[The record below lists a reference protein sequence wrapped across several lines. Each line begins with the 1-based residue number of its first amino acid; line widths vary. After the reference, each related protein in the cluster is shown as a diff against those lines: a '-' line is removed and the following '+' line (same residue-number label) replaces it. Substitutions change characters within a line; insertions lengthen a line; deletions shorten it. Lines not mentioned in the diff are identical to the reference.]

1 MDINTEIQNNLAI
14 KIANLTL
21 ESTTY
26 QAMYQIEVTNHNE
39 TKQQLARLQ
48 SVLDSNE
55 DLKSLFEEE
64 KSLFEEEMNK
74 NKGE

>member
-1 MDINTEIQNNLAI
+1 MDINTEIQNNLAV
-14 KIANLTL
+14 KIAKLAL
-21 ESTTY
+21 ESTNY
-26 QAMYQIEVTNHNE
+26 QAMYQSEVTKHNE
-39 TKQQLARLQ
+39 TKQRLARLQ

-64 KSLFEEEMNK
+64 M

>member
-1 MDINTEIQNNLAI
+1 MDINTEIQNKLAV

-26 QAMYQIEVTNHNE
+26 QAMYQIEVTKHNE
-39 TKQQLARLQ
+39 TKQQLDKLQ
-48 SVLDSNE
+48 SVIDGNE
-55 DLKSLFEEE
+55 DLKYLFNE
-64 KSLFEEEMNK
+64 KI

>member
-1 MDINTEIQNNLAI
+1 MDINAHIRTELATS
-14 KIANLTL
+14 IASL
-21 ESTTY
+21 S
-26 QAMYQIEVTNHNE
+26 IEVAIYKANFQKEASEHE
-39 TKQQLARLQ
+39 ATKQQLARLQ

-64 KSLFEEEMNK
+64 M

>member
-1 MDINTEIQNNLAI
+1 MDINTEIQNKLAV

-26 QAMYQIEVTNHNE
+26 QAMYQIEVTKHNE
-39 TKQQLARLQ
+39 TKQQLAKLQ

-64 KSLFEEEMNK
+64 M

>member
-26 QAMYQIEVTNHNE
+26 QAMYQSEVTKHNE
-39 TKQQLARLQ
+39 TKQQLAKLQ

-64 KSLFEEEMNK
+64 MNK

>member
-26 QAMYQIEVTNHNE
+26 QAMYQNEVTNHNE
-39 TKQQLARLQ
+39 TKQQLDRLQ

-64 KSLFEEEMNK
+64 M

>member
-21 ESTTY
+21 DSATY
-26 QAMYQIEVTNHNE
+26 QAMYQNEVTNHNE
-39 TKQQLARLQ
+39 TKQQLDRLQ
-48 SVLDSNE
+48 SVLDSND
-55 DLKSLFEEE
+55 DL

-74 NKGE
+74 GE

>member
-1 MDINTEIQNNLAI
+1 MDINTEIQNKLAV

-26 QAMYQIEVTNHNE
+26 QAMYQNEVANHNE
-39 TKQQLARLQ
+39 TKQQLDKLQ

-64 KSLFEEEMNK
+64 M